1 MTVDEKSEAASTAIE
16 ATSDQEPINSPEY
29 GSSPTIADF
38 HRLLNYRRRVADGE
52 LPEPNGHYTGDGI
65 PRDFSGR
72 PYEPLSWGHVLIF
85 GRR

>member
-38 HRLLNYRRRVADGE
+38 HRLLNYRRRVANC
-52 LPEPNGHYTGDGI
+52 PNPTAITRATASRVTSRAARTSPSHGVM
-65 PRDFSGR
+65 S
-72 PYEPLSWGHVLIF
+72 
-85 GRR
+85 